1 MDEITVGQFVLWK
14 KKLTYIGTS
23 LYFLLGEHYFFSGNF
38 KFWFAYQTTLN
49 PNYQNLVEEST

>member
-1 MDEITVGQFVLWK
+1 MDEITVLWK